1 MDFEV
6 GAGFEVADFFLAL
19 DEDGEGRSL
28 DASHRGDLEAAEEF
42 LVEGGHGAGA
52 IDTDEPVAFGAAG
65 GGLAER
71 DHFGVVSQGG
81 EALADGVGG
90 HGLQPEAFDRF
101 LVFEMLGNVT
111 KDEFAFASGIAG
123 IDHFADVFAG
133 EEFFQDA
140 KLVLGLFAGDEVEV
154 GGEDGEIFEGPFAAD
169 DFEAVGLLDFEKV
182 THGV

>member
-1 MDFEV
+1 MKP
-6 GAGFEVADFFLAL
+6 
-19 DEDGEGRSL
+19 
-28 DASHRGDLEAAEEF
+28 AEQF
-42 LVEGGHGAGA
+42 LVEGGHGARTVDA
-52 IDTDEPVAFGAAG
+52 DEPVAFRAASG
-65 GGLAER
+65 GFGER
-71 DHFGVVSQGG
+71 DHFSIVAEGG
-81 EALADGVGG
+81 ETFADGVRG

-111 KDEFAFASGIAG
+111 EDEFAFASGIAG

-140 KLVLGLFAGDEVEV
+140 ELVLGFLAGDEVEV